1 MVTPKQMHGKVP
13 GSLSARLD
21 TLGAY
26 VESETQGARRWDFVL
41 LVSVDEA
48 GGGARS
54 PHPRSV
60 AGQIVPRNQGQGGV
74 GPVRRPGR
82 SMIAIF

>member
-1 MVTPKQMHGKVP
+1 MHGKVP

-21 TLGAY
+21 TLGAC

-48 GGGARS
+48 GGGGARS
-54 PHPRSV
+54 PHPRSD
-60 AGQIVPRNQGQGGV
+60 AGQIVPRSQGQGGV
-74 GPVRRPGR
+74 APVRRPGR